1 MTRIIMIY
9 GVIGGVII
17 ALGMTLGMI
26 AVPHGGAL
34 GMAVG
39 YLTMLVALSMVFVGV
54 RQYRTTAGGGVIRF
68 WPAFGLGIAIGLVA
82 SLFYVA
88 TWEVHL
94 WLDDY
99 RFMPDY
105 IRQSVEQMRA
115 SGAPAAEVA
124 AFSAQMQQFARNYE
138 QPLYR
143 MAVTLSEIA
152 PVAILV
158 ALISAG
164 VLRNSRWFPATRA

>member
-1 MTRIIMIY
+1 MTRIILIY
-9 GVIGGVII
+9 GVIGGLIV
-17 ALGMTLGMI
+17 ALGMTLGMS

-39 YLTMLVALSMVFVGV
+39 YLTMLIAMSMVFVGV
-54 RQYRTTAGGGVIRF
+54 RQYRTTVGGGVIRF
-68 WPAFGLGIAIGLVA
+68 WPAFGLGLAIGLVA

-94 WLDDY
+94 WLGEY
-99 RFMPDY
+99 RFMADY
-105 IRQSVEQMRA
+105 VQQAIAQMRA
-115 SGAPAAEVA
+115 SGASAAEVA
-124 AFSAQMQQFARNYE
+124 TFTAQMEQFARDYE
-138 QPLYR
+138 QLPFR

-152 PVAILV
+152 PVVILV

-164 VLRNSRWFPATRA
+164 VLRNSRWFPATRV

>member
-1 MTRIIMIY
+1 MIKIIVTY
-9 GVIGGVII
+9 GIIGGII
-17 ALGMTLGMI
+17 VALGMTLGMS

-39 YLTMLVALSMVFVGV
+39 YLTMLIAMSMVFVGV

-68 WPAFGLGIAIGLVA
+68 WPAFGLGLAIGLVA

-94 WLDDY
+94 WMSDY

-105 IRQSVEQMRA
+105 VQQTIEQMRS

-124 AFSAQMQQFARNYE
+124 AFAAQMEQFARDYE
-138 QPLYR
+138 QPLFR
-143 MAVTLSEIA
+143 MAITLSEIA

-164 VLRNSRWFPATRA
+164 VLRNSRWFPATRV